1 MSSAFNAVSS
11 MTVAPTY
18 NQTQIVVI
26 GSVSPRHLL
35 QNLEQNRLRV
45 VEGHKASL
53 QVYVVED
60 EPMKVIHVSGPRET
74 MLGRKEGPGGK

>member
-11 MTVAPTY
+11 MTVAPIC

-26 GSVSPRHLL
+26 GSVSPYHLL
-35 QNLEQNRLRV
+35 QNLEQNKLRI
-45 VEGHKASL
+45 VEGQKASL
-53 QVYVVED
+53 QVYLVED
-60 EPMKVIHVSGPRET
+60 APMKVIHVSGPRET